1 MHVECCLVLTPAPPP
16 GPSPHRQVTKMLM
29 ECRDELKYSARAIV
43 LLIGIQVVDMKDL
56 DLHLA
61 KAIESGRN
69 LIALSCSIK
78 LINALMVAERSERP
92 LTDVRQ
98 LQSCARRGGRCVIC
112 PSLPLPLPP
121 CAG

>member
-1 MHVECCLVLTPAPPP
+1 MQPVHVLHLGRVSPVALSTAIACC
-16 GPSPHRQVTKMLM
+16 PSLRQVTKMLM

-43 LLIGIQVVDMKDL
+43 LLIGIQLVDMKDL

-78 LINALMVAERSERP
+78 LINALTVAERSERP
-92 LTDVRQ
+92 LTDVSQ
-98 LQSCARRGGRCVIC
+98 LRGCGM
-112 PSLPLPLPP
+112 
-121 CAG
+121 

>member
-1 MHVECCLVLTPAPPP
+1 MLLVHMCGGVPSHCPA
-16 GPSPHRQVTKMLM
+16 HRQVTKMLM

-78 LINALMVAERSERP
+78 LINALTVAERSERP

-98 LQSCARRGGRCVIC
+98 PHTSAESMCCVSC
-112 PSLPLPLPP
+112 PSPSPPPPLPT
-121 CAG
+121 

>member
-1 MHVECCLVLTPAPPP
+1 
-16 GPSPHRQVTKMLM
+16 MLM

-92 LTDVRQ
+92 LTDVRW
-98 LQSCARRGGRCVIC
+98 LQSCARRRGRHVVC
-112 PSLPLPLPP
+112 SSYPLLPP

>member
-1 MHVECCLVLTPAPPP
+1 MCVEGGLPCPPSHCPA
-16 GPSPHRQVTKMLM
+16 HRQVTKMLM

-78 LINALMVAERSERP
+78 LINALTVAERSERP

-98 LQSCARRGGRCVIC
+98 PQTCAAGHELCQ
-112 PSLPLPLPP
+112 LPLPLPSP
-121 CAG
+121 PPRVG